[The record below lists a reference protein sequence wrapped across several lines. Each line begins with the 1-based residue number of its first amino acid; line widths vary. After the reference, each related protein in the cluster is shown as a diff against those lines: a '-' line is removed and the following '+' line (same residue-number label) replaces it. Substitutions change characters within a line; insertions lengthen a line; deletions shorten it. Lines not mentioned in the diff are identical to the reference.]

1 MHFIYLGVKSF
12 QKTFH
17 SNMATVSKDF
27 SIEEKLVAVLSLQK
41 IDSKIDELQTL
52 RGELPMEVKD
62 LEDGVAGLQT
72 RITNVEQEIKTI
84 NEYITSR
91 RDARKDAEALIA
103 KYEKQQDNVK
113 NSREFEALSK
123 ESEMQSLEIRLCDKN
138 IKDAQIELQ
147 SRENVKIQNENLLEA
162 KQETLTIKQA
172 ELSKIV
178 LETEAEEKV
187 LAERS
192 IVARERVDERLFEAY
207 ERIRKSYKNGL
218 AVVPVL
224 RDSCGGCFN
233 VIPPQRQTEI
243 MQRKKIIVCE
253 HCGRVLVDIDLD
265 SMVTV

>member
-1 MHFIYLGVKSF
+1 
-12 QKTFH
+12 
-17 SNMATVSKDF
+17 MATVSKDF
-27 SIEEKLVAVLSLQK
+27 SIEEKLIAVLSLQK

-91 RDARKDAEALIA
+91 RDARNDAEALIA

-147 SRENVKIQNENLLEA
+147 ERENVKIQNENLLEA
-162 KQETLTIKQA
+162 KAETLAIKQA

-178 LETEAEEKV
+178 QETEAEEKV

-192 IVARERVDERLFEAY
+192 IVAKEKVDERLYEGY

-253 HCGRVLVDIDLD
+253 HCGRVLVDGMLIPD
-265 SMVTV
+265 SGLEDVKKS